1 VAWRETKKG
10 RAVTGLLLF
19 PFVLVMGVVC
29 HEEGLGEEKEEA
41 KLDGGRHE
49 LLVRVVGWTFWRRFR
64 FGVCVW

>member
-1 VAWRETKKG
+1 
-10 RAVTGLLLF
+10 VTDLLSRHGPFTF
-19 PFVLVMGVVC
+19 PFVLVTGVVC
-29 HEEGLGEEKEEA
+29 HEEGLKEGKEEA